1 MRTSII
7 DIFGDLEE
15 KMSDLAFEHYPESFG
30 LTLESTKYTVDL
42 YIDLMAE
49 GYKLREM
56 VVYDGNNK
64 DYTGRFMNVAK
75 DIARYLPDADEVERE
90 KAAFAEIHVPKEV
103 LYFGS
108 YAGYQKY
115 RYG

>member
-1 MRTSII
+1 MSTSII
-7 DIFGDLEE
+7 DIFGDLKE

-42 YIDLMAE
+42 YIDLTAE
-49 GYKLREM
+49 GYKLGEID
-56 VVYDGNNK
+56 VYDENNK
-64 DYTGRFMNVAK
+64 EYTGRFVNVAK
-75 DIARYLPDADEVERE
+75 DIARYLPDADEVKSE
-90 KAAFAEIHVPKEV
+90 KAAFAERNVPKEV